1 MRSAT
6 LRLLTVLCLLL
17 GLTGQLAQGRDDV
30 LSAIPDDALGFAVVH
45 NVSDAS
51 RSIGELA
58 KVVQS
63 PAPDLLNLAKG
74 MAGVQKGID
83 EQGDLAIVLTSFDP
97 APTRVILA
105 PVANFDEFFTA
116 LDVQD
121 PGTGVVEVQLAGA
134 PSLVGRKGSYAAIA
148 PATEREALEKLL
160 ASTANLTSDASL
172 KAWLD
177 ENRAS
182 FVLTSQ
188 GMKQLLPKLTDG
200 IRAIQTQMKKT
211 GGENVQATADALNMY
226 VDLFNA
232 AEKEI
237 EQFGM
242 GVRID
247 SAQTVDIVSRA
258 QLKAGGSWSKLA
270 AEAQPATEDLL
281 AGLEA
286 KPFVMAMG
294 GVIPQ
299 GTMNEMMKLSVKMMQ
314 SQPAYK
320 LTPEQAEKYAE
331 VSTRAMSGVSS
342 MRFVMGVAEP
352 GAGLYGNTSM
362 VMIVKDPKGFLD
374 AYEESLAAMRKLA
387 EDAKSPA
394 IPIATSQRI
403 KVGDTEA
410 LEISM
415 TFPDMKELV
424 PPGGQD
430 PQKIMQLFAGPDGK
444 LKMYVAP
451 ADEHAVVMAYT
462 SPERLKEAIEF
473 YKSKQPGLSAD
484 AGIAKVAAKLPAGS
498 QFIGYMSV
506 SGMAKM
512 VKQMMAT
519 VPEAQAAAIPDL
531 PDIPPV
537 GFAAKVSPTGVES
550 HFIVTAETLRAIGD
564 AVAKARTDAR
574 ERRLEQQ

>member
-1 MRSAT
+1 MRFAT
-6 LRLLTVLCLLL
+6 PRGLTVLCLLL
-17 GLTGQLAQGRDDV
+17 GLTSQLAQGRDDV

-51 RSIGELA
+51 RSINELA
-58 KVVQS
+58 KVVQA

-74 MAGVQKGID
+74 MTGVQKGID
-83 EQGDLAIVLTSFDP
+83 EQGDLAVVLTSFDP
-97 APTRVILA
+97 APKRVILA
-105 PVANFDEFFTA
+105 PVANFAEFFAA
-116 LDVQD
+116 LNVQE
-121 PGTGVVEVQLAGA
+121 PEAGIVEVQLAGA

-148 PATEREALEKLL
+148 PVAEREALEKLL
-160 ASTANLTSDASL
+160 ASTANLATDASL

-200 IRAIQTQMKKT
+200 IRAIQTQMKKS

-232 AEKEI
+232 SENEI
-237 EQFGM
+237 EQFGI

-247 SAQTVDIVSRA
+247 ANQTVDIVSRA
-258 QLKAGGSWSKLA
+258 QPKAGGRLAKWA
-270 AEAQPATEDLL
+270 AEAKPTTDDLL

-299 GTMNEMMKLSVKMMQ
+299 GAMREMMKLSVKMMQ

-320 LTPEQAEKYAE
+320 LTPEQAEKYAD

-342 MRFVMGVAEP
+342 MGMVMGVAEP

-362 VMIVKDPKGFLD
+362 VMTVKDPKGFLD
-374 AYEESLAAMRKLA
+374 AYEESLAAMRQLA
-387 EDAKSPA
+387 EDAKSSA
-394 IPIATSQRI
+394 IPIATTERI
-403 KVGDTEA
+403 KVGEA
-410 LEISM
+410 EVLEVSM
-415 TFPDMKELV
+415 MFPSMKELV

-430 PQKIMQLFAGPDGK
+430 PQKFMQLLAGPDGK
-444 LKMYVAP
+444 LKVYVAP

-462 SPERLKEAIEF
+462 SVDRLKEALEF
-473 YKSKQPGLSAD
+473 HKSKQPGLSAD

-498 QFIGYMSV
+498 QFIAYMSF

-512 VKQMMAT
+512 VKQVMAT

-537 GFAAKVSPTGVES
+537 GYAAKVSPTGIEG
-550 HFIVTAETLRAIGD
+550 HFIVTVETLRTIGD
-564 AVAKARTDAR
+564 AVAKARADAR
-574 ERRLEQQ
+574 ERRLQQQ